1 MAATVASQPVF
12 EAFLGPNKLDG
23 LLHGHS
29 YSGHCAG
36 ASAGMAALKIFSNPS
51 LNPAL
56 SDDGRTLKRLWP
68 DQLVHEISHEENV
81 ASVVAIGE
89 KLYCLVNLA

>member
-1 MAATVASQPVF
+1 MPLAATLASKPVF

-36 ASAGMAALKIFSNPS
+36 ASAGCAALKIFSNPK

-56 SDDGRTLKRLWP
+56 GSDGSLKILWP
-68 DQLVHEISHEENV
+68 PDLVHEISHNEKV
-81 ASVVAIGE
+81 ASVVALGDF
-89 KLYCLVNLA
+89 L